1 MRGFYLR
8 RNTLSAW
15 RRYAAA
21 CFVCNHNAGQ
31 RVCNLDRDICDGIIV
46 GNGAAAWEKAART
59 LVRTGRAV
67 SFQLAALVVSPVKQ
81 GYDSNDNERVREQV
95 KTGHST
101 YHSNHPL
108 SIQRMV
114 ITERGSSRPPVS
126 GSRDILPWVYYP
138 CQVICGISEFL
149 GNHLAGR
156 GVCGGAVFAILTGE

>member
-59 LVRTGRAV
+59 LQLGFRAV
-67 SFQLAALVVSPVKQ
+67 SFQLAALLVFPAKQ
-81 GYDSNDNERVREQV
+81 GDNSKEYM
-95 KTGHST
+95 GMD
-101 YHSNHPL
+101 L
-108 SIQRMV
+108 
-114 ITERGSSRPPVS
+114 GS
-126 GSRDILPWVYYP
+126 
-138 CQVICGISEFL
+138 
-149 GNHLAGR
+149 
-156 GVCGGAVFAILTGE
+156 